1 LDALAG
7 AGAIRSTAG
16 DMLTFLEA
24 NLHPGRHAALQ
35 NSQQLRADV
44 GPNMRIALAWIY
56 NIDTGTYWHNG
67 AISGYSS
74 YAFFNPKGD
83 YAAIILV
90 NNAPGPIPFSELL
103 SQHIRQRFAG

>member
-1 LDALAG
+1 
-7 AGAIRSTAG
+7 
-16 DMLTFLEA
+16 
-24 NLHPGRHAALQ
+24 
-35 NSQQLRADV
+35 
-44 GPNMRIALAWIY
+44 MRIALAWIY
-56 NIDTGTYWHNG
+56 NSETGTYWHNG

-103 SQHIRQRFAG
+103 AQHIRQRLAGEPAVSFANVVIPRERWISEADSFIRGLLGHHARLRRILPHRAAA